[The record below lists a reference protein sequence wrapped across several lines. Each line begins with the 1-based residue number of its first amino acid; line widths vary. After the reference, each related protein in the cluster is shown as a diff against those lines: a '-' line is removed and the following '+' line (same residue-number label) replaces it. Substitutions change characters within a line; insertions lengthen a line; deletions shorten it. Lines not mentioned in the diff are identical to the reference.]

1 MYTIELMP
9 KAIKDLKSLPKAD
22 VQKILQKIRI
32 LEDGLI
38 GDIKKLTDFTPEYRL
53 RVGNYRI
60 LFETKE
66 QKITIYRIKHR
77 KDAYL

>member
-22 VQKILQKIRI
+22 IQKILEKIKT
-32 LEDGLI
+32 LENGLI

-60 LFETKE
+60 LFEIKE